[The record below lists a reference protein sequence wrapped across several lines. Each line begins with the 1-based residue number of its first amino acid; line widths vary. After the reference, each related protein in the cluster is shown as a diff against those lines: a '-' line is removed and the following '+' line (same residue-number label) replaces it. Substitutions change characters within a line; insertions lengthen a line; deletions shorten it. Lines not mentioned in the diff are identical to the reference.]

1 MLLEVKNVFKS
12 FGEKEVLKDISFKV
26 ESGRAMGFLGRN
38 GSGKTTT
45 IRCIMDIFKPNSG
58 EIFLDG
64 KKFDPKKNKV
74 GYLPEERGMYAKE
87 VILDQLIYFAKL
99 KGATYSQAKESAKYW
114 LNRFG
119 LSEYENKKLETLS
132 KGNQQKVQI
141 IQAFL
146 HNPDIIILD
155 EPFSG
160 LDPVNA
166 ELFKD
171 AIRDSI
177 KDGKLV
183 VFSSHQMGYV
193 EEFCDDITLIH
204 EGRVMLSENLE
215 ELKERLGFGKFRL
228 ESKNFTNDELRA
240 ILLEKFKDLNI
251 ESDNKSLIISL
262 DKVSEKEFLEYLL
275 SKDVRI
281 KVFSIYT
288 PSLQDI
294 FIMEVGK
301 NE

>member
-1 MLLEVKNVFKS
+1 
-12 FGEKEVLKDISFKV
+12 
-26 ESGRAMGFLGRN
+26 
-38 GSGKTTT
+38 
-45 IRCIMDIFKPNSG
+45 
-58 EIFLDG
+58 
-64 KKFDPKKNKV
+64 
-74 GYLPEERGMYAKE
+74 
-87 VILDQLIYFAKL
+87 
-99 KGATYSQAKESAKYW
+99 
-114 LNRFG
+114 
-119 LSEYENKKLETLS
+119 
-132 KGNQQKVQI
+132 
-141 IQAFL
+141 
-146 HNPDIIILD
+146 
-155 EPFSG
+155 
-160 LDPVNA
+160 
-166 ELFKD
+166 
-171 AIRDSI
+171 
-177 KDGKLV
+177 
-183 VFSSHQMGYV
+183 
-193 EEFCDDITLIH
+193 
-204 EGRVMLSENLE
+204 MLSENLE